1 MLTNRPFR
9 IPSISLFHLSI
20 LHSSFF
26 LSSFLLPSW
35 INRPALR
42 STLILFFFFFYLFNS
57 LSNAAGLRLLQPPP
71 YRPVAVDPLLSAPI
85 HLSCIADGP
94 PRVDSS
100 CLKSEQFV
108 LSGDFHKFL
117 VNSEKRHIIY
127 NDPRST
133 SLSAQSTFRGPR
145 SCSPPI
151 QRHLTTVG
159 CQSHGRK
166 QSHSPLRSHKP
177 LGALAVVVSWC
188 RCSTLDDVL
197 GAFTD
202 FARLGYA
209 ILRIYTPSH
218 ILSYSL
224 TARSV
229 QPSRHVRH
237 DTQLAQ

>member
-26 LSSFLLPSW
+26 LSSFLLLSW

-42 STLILFFFFFYLFNS
+42 STLILFLS
-57 LSNAAGLRLLQPPP
+57 LQFSVQCGWSPSPPTSSLPPGRCRPPSLRP
-71 YRPVAVDPLLSAPI
+71 PI
-85 HLSCIADGP
+85 HLSCIADGL

-108 LSGDFHKFL
+108 LSGDFHKVL

-202 FARLGYA
+202 FVLLGYA
-209 ILRIYTPSH
+209 ILRIYIPSH

-237 DTQLAQ
+237 DSQFAQ